1 MMKNAKNVTPI
12 FEANMDAAMRS
23 HYRRTGA
30 EAVDPGALPFDRLMT
45 FEQALEG
52 EDDGIEGGADGVGDY
67 EMRQRVI
74 GVRAFLR
81 FLKARGL
88 TMPQIMKQLFASG
101 RAVQDPFFS
110 SLTMTES
117 GLMFSETKAAHS
129 WRVGVLSGQIQLE
142 GMKGYRLPGQKNP
155 ESKATYAATAKRTCN
170 RAKKAKQ
177 GSFLRKLKTGKE
189 NAQGVRRAN
198 VEAPETG
205 DFTRKLR
212 WWEQWNG
219 SHESAGRAR
228 AGSAPSSFSGR
239 VAAQRRLPHFSEE
252 RGA

>member
-1 MMKNAKNVTPI
+1 M
-12 FEANMDAAMRS
+12 ES
-23 HYRRTGA
+23 
-30 EAVDPGALPFDRLMT
+30 
-45 FEQALEG
+45 
-52 EDDGIEGGADGVGDY
+52 GDY

-170 RAKKAKQ
+170 RAKKPKQ
-177 GSFLRKLKTGKE
+177 GSFLRKLKTNPPSRK
-189 NAQGVRRAN
+189 AN
-198 VEAPETG
+198 GNRPGQAEGRQT
-205 DFTRKLR
+205 FTRKLNKN
-212 WWEQWNG
+212 Q
-219 SHESAGRAR
+219 RA
-228 AGSAPSSFSGR
+228 
-239 VAAQRRLPHFSEE
+239 
-252 RGA
+252 

>member
-1 MMKNAKNVTPI
+1 
-12 FEANMDAAMRS
+12 MDAAMRS
-23 HYRRTGA
+23 HFRRTGA
-30 EAVDPGALPFDRLMT
+30 DAVDPGLMPFQQLKSIPFD
-45 FEQALEG
+45 EALLA
-52 EDDGIEGGADGVGDY
+52 EDDGEGGEISDY

-155 ESKATYAATAKRTCN
+155 ESKGVYAATAKRTRN

-177 GSFLRKLKTGKE
+177 GSFLRKLATKQSPHKGGSHISAKPRQAT
-189 NAQGVRRAN
+189 
-198 VEAPETG
+198 
-205 DFTRKLR
+205 FTRKLSGGGS
-212 WWEQWNG
+212 NG
-219 SHESAGRAR
+219 TAHTNRPAAPR
-228 AGSAPSSFSGR
+228 AGSAPSSFPGGS
-239 VAAQRRLPHFSEE
+239 PH
-252 RGA
+252 RGASHIPARSVAQ